1 MKKAISLISFVASNQ
16 LYKRRISLLTIKKS
30 GNYMAIVLSDMLS
43 DSIKYQNQRSAKLI
57 FDPKLIPINKNRKQ
71 AD

>member
-1 MKKAISLISFVASNQ
+1 MKKAISLISIVGSFQ
-16 LYKRRISLLTIKKS
+16 LHRRRISLLTIKKS

-57 FDPKLIPINKNRKQ
+57 FDPKLIHINQNRKQ

>member
-16 LYKRRISLLTIKKS
+16 LHKRRICLVTIKKS

-43 DSIKYQNQRSAKLI
+43 DSIKYKDLRSKTHTLI
-57 FDPKLIPINKNRKQ
+57 AIFLIRNSYLK
-71 AD
+71 